1 MTKEEVLKQLKAAR
15 EGYVP
20 GSATRVA
27 YNNAI
32 DLVESIKEPE
42 GGKAERQE
50 GGDILYSQIANS
62 VEVKPKRKYT
72 KRKPEVGRN
81 KKPATKKVKGLLDA
95 RYTRIAYLQGM
106 PLEVANPLQIREIP
120 MIIINEDDDDRI
132 AYKCP
137 TTKETKEWI
146 ATTRYAKVK
155 GSLTK
160 VLDMMEAGVD
170 PPVKRKYVRKTK
182 TNN

>member
-1 MTKEEVLKQLKAAR
+1 MKKGRSIERTKSGTGRICA
-15 EGYVP
+15 

-42 GGKAERQE
+42 GGKEE
-50 GGDILYSQIANS
+50 GQRGGEDLYSQIANS

-81 KKPATKKVKGLLDA
+81 KKPATKKAKGLLDA

-106 PLEVANPLQIREIP
+106 PLEVANPLQIRDVP
-120 MIIINEDDDDRI
+120 QIIANEDGQQV

-137 TTKETKEWI
+137 TTKETKAWI
-146 ATTRYAKVK
+146 ATTRYANAK
-155 GSLTK
+155 GSLTE
-160 VLDMMEAGVD
+160 VLDMMEAGVE

-182 TNN
+182 N